1 MSLLLSKLRYE
12 CVTQLVEYETFNF
25 GVESSNLS
33 TLTILEP
40 SLVKVAIINALLVV
54 SLARLICTIG
64 EEAQRGRP
72 QPVYSL
78 VRI

>member
-12 CVTQLVEYETFNF
+12 RVTQLVEYETFNF

-40 SLVKVAIINALLVV
+40 SLVKVAIINVLFDVNLTKLLVV
-54 SLARLICTIG
+54 
-64 EEAQRGRP
+64 
-72 QPVYSL
+72 VYL
-78 VRI
+78 VKRDIVGVLLYRS

>member
-12 CVTQLVEYETFNF
+12 RVTQLVEYETFNF

-64 EEAQRGRP
+64 EE
-72 QPVYSL
+72 V
-78 VRI
+78 

>member
-12 CVTQLVEYETFNF
+12 RVTQLVEYETFNF

-40 SLVKVAIINALLVV
+40 SLVTVTIINALFDVNLTRLLVV
-54 SLARLICTIG
+54 
-64 EEAQRGRP
+64 
-72 QPVYSL
+72 VYL
-78 VRI
+78 VKRDIVGVLLYRS

>member
-12 CVTQLVEYETFNF
+12 RVTQLVEYETFNF

-40 SLVKVAIINALLVV
+40 SLVTVAIINALFDVNLTRLLVV
-54 SLARLICTIG
+54 
-64 EEAQRGRP
+64 
-72 QPVYSL
+72 VYL
-78 VRI
+78 VKRDIVGVLLYRS